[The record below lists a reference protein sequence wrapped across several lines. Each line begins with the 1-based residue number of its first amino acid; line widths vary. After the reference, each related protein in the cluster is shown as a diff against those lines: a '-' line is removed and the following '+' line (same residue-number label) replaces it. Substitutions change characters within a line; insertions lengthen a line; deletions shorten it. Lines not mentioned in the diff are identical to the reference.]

1 MIRWGIAGS
10 GFISHAML
18 KAIALSDG
26 SRAVSVYGRNAETR
40 EALMA
45 EYDIERG
52 TDTLEALVADP
63 EVDAIY
69 IALPNHLH
77 RMATELAVAAGKDV
91 LCEKS
96 LTTTVAD
103 AEALAE
109 AVTTSGQFFV
119 EGLMYTAHP
128 IIKKLHAF
136 LQRDD
141 IGELR
146 HVSGFYSADI
156 WQVVN
161 PAGKGTLYNLGCYP
175 ASLLHLTVQTM
186 CGEEAFADRKLTAL
200 GNIRKDG
207 NLQDTAATV
216 RFSNGV
222 LATLQSTDSYGM
234 AHEFVIATTT
244 GTIRFD
250 TNPWLPEGA
259 RNSFNW
265 VPYEGHSE
273 AIESDDPNDAFYHQ
287 VKMVE
292 ANLLK
297 GTTEAERPSPRLKDS
312 LEIMAFLNEWEAA
325 AS

>member
-1 MIRWGIAGS
+1 
-10 GFISHAML
+10 
-18 KAIALSDG
+18 
-26 SRAVSVYGRNAETR
+26 
-40 EALMA
+40 
-45 EYDIERG
+45 
-52 TDTLEALVADP
+52 VADP
-63 EVDAIY
+63 EVDVVY

-77 RMATELAVAAGKDV
+77 RMATELAVVAGKAV

-103 AEALAE
+103 AEALSE
-109 AVTTSGQFFV
+109 AVTSSGQFFV

-128 IIKKLHAF
+128 ILKKLHAF

-186 CGEEAFADRKLTAL
+186 CGEAAFLDRKLIAL
-200 GNIRKDG
+200 GNIGKDR

-216 RFSNGV
+216 RFGNGV

-234 AHEFVIATTT
+234 AHEFVIATTK
-244 GTIRFD
+244 GSIRFD

-259 RNSFNW
+259 HNSFTW
-265 VPYEGHSE
+265 APYEGQAE
-273 AIESDDPNDAFYHQ
+273 TIESTVPNDAFYHQ
-287 VKMVE
+287 VRLVE
-292 ANLLK
+292 DGLRHGKA
-297 GTTEAERPSPRLKDS
+297 GAQRPSPRLTDF
-312 LEIMAFLNEWEAA
+312 LEIMAYLNEWENAA
-325 AS
+325 TLDAV